1 MKFLN
6 LPKEYERC
14 AEILLPRLELDKI
27 DITVSLELSNGMT
40 VGFDGS
46 RGYIRCNK
54 VNRFARLLG
63 ILAFRYTGA
72 LFEESETPYFGTVS
86 CMLDLSFNAP
96 LTVPSIKEYLDYMAI
111 FGFTEIQIYMEDMYE
126 LEGRPYFGYMR
137 GRYSY
142 SELREIDDYAHD
154 LGIEAVPC
162 MQTLGHMSNYLRWR
176 ESSDVKDTAG
186 VLLVDN
192 DTTYEFIEKM
202 LLAASAPFR
211 TKKIHVGCD
220 ETYGLGRGKYLDNH
234 EKHDTVDLYLTH
246 VERVAELCK
255 KHGLE
260 PMMWSDMLCSSFSGG
275 RGNFHPSI
283 SIPSYV
289 GERLPENMKL
299 VFWHYGQ
306 IKACESDLVPKHRAL
321 GKDPIVAGASH
332 TWQSILPDYYFSLM
346 ANAST
351 INECKKLGIRE
362 IMMTVWNYRHTVYQ
376 VSLLDLCQYGELS
389 YRDTTDDLKARFEFV
404 TGASYNAFMRMS
416 DFAFMYKNSE
426 EANKYVYGRGETG
439 NVFFRADLFLNVME
453 KEWLADT
460 RVEFYAAAEEYF
472 KPLAALADRWQ
483 FLYEFC
489 YAAFRLMRVKSQI
502 VETLRPA
509 YDTQNSAL
517 LKRIVDEYLPEYL
530 DALDRLSDAHAAHKD
545 TYLRPFGAELMDAN
559 YGKMKERGRTVR
571 RRLSLYLDGKIDAIP
586 ELDEKKLEYQWGMI
600 L

>member
-1 MKFLN
+1 LD
-6 LPKEYERC
+6 LPREYEKC
-14 AEILLPRLELDKI
+14 AEILAQRLELDKI
-27 DITVSLELSNGMT
+27 DITVAFELTNGMT
-40 VGFDGS
+40 VGFDGD

-63 ILAFRYTGA
+63 ILAFRYTGTP
-72 LFEESETPYFGTVS
+72 FEESETPYFDTVS
-86 CMLDLSFNAP
+86 CMLDLSFSSP
-96 LTVPSIKEYLDYMAI
+96 LTVESIKEYIDYMAL
-111 FGFTEIQIYMEDMYE
+111 FGFTEIQLYMEDMYE

-137 GRYSY
+137 GRYTY
-142 SELREIDDYAHD
+142 SELREIDDYAYD

-176 ESSDVKDTAG
+176 ESTDVKDTAG

-192 DTTYEFIEKM
+192 DATYEFIEKM
-202 LLAASAPFR
+202 LLTASAPFR
-211 TKKIHVGCD
+211 SNKIHVGCD
-220 ETYGLGRGKYLDNH
+220 ETYGLGRGKYLDSH

-283 SIPSYV
+283 EIPAYV

-351 INECKKLGIRE
+351 INECKRLGTRE

-389 YRDTTDDLKARFEFV
+389 YRDETDALRARFEFI
-404 TGASYNAFMRMS
+404 TGASYDAFMRMS
-416 DFAFMYKNSE
+416 DFAFMYKNE
-426 EANKYVYGRGETG
+426 DEANKYVYGRGETG
-439 NVFFRADLFLNVME
+439 HVYFMTDLFLNV
-453 KEWLADT
+453 KENDWLADT
-460 RVEFYAAAEEYF
+460 RVEFYASAAEYF
-472 KPLAALADRWQ
+472 KSISAEDGKWQYLYRLAYHLFNMMRIKSLIAENISPAYKANDRAALLTVA
-483 FLYEFC
+483 
-489 YAAFRLMRVKSQI
+489 
-502 VETLRPA
+502 
-509 YDTQNSAL
+509 
-517 LKRIVDEYLPEYL
+517 DEYLPEYL
-530 DALDRLSDAHAAHKD
+530 SALELLSDEHGLMRD
-545 TYLRPFGAELMDAN
+545 TYLRPFGTERLDAA
-559 YGKMKERGRTVR
+559 YGKMKERARTVR
-571 RRLSLYLDGKIDAIP
+571 RRIKAYLDGSIETIE
-586 ELDEKKLEYQWGMI
+586 ELEEKKLAYQWGI
-600 L
+600 IP